1 MCYIHYVV
9 SVRNWPRML
18 DRRIIGRFISVCSD
32 SIWFSGAMV
41 HQGQRNCRERNNNSM
56 NGSAVM
62 QSNLSGCAF
71 IVAKRM
77 LSRFSFS
84 LVLFFYRFN
93 SLFLIFFF
101 FSIHFRPTSSTD
113 RTVFYDFD
121 TQTSVIISFFFFP
134 PLASPNNREPRYGIV
149 RTDFCACVYV
159 FFLNV
164 SSGGG

>member
-101 FSIHFRPTSSTD
+101 FLYTFSSDQFDGSNRILRFRYANK
-113 RTVFYDFD
+113 RYYFFF
-121 TQTSVIISFFFFP
+121 SFFFFF
-134 PLASPNNREPRYGIV
+134 SPS
-149 RTDFCACVYV
+149 F
-159 FFLNV
+159 
-164 SSGGG
+164 SK

>member
-101 FSIHFRPTSSTD
+101 FFLYIFVRPVRRIEPYFTISIRKQALLFL
-113 RTVFYDFD
+113 
-121 TQTSVIISFFFFP
+121 FFFFP
-134 PLASPNNREPRYGIV
+134 P
-149 RTDFCACVYV
+149 
-159 FFLNV
+159 
-164 SSGGG
+164 